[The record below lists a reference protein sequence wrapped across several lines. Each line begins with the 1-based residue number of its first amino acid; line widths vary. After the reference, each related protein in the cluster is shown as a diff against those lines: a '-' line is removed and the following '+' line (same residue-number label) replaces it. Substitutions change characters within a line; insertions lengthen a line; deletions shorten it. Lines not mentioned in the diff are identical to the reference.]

1 MDPIT
6 DAQAHDLVEIGG
18 IENPGICT
26 LSGFKRETEWD
37 IKVGKG
43 TKGATVTL
51 SQLPPA
57 KGSIKFQLWTPEQ
70 FRIWNETFRPL
81 FLYDPTRKAVNAV
94 DIYHPYLADL
104 GIKSVVTESISIP
117 DPDGKGS
124 FFITVELLEYLPPPK
139 KSATSTPSGS
149 TADKNKAGKTGGSD
163 DPIADAQQAEIA
175 RLTELAQEPRTVR
188 QFE

>member
-1 MDPIT
+1 MDPLT
-6 DAQAHDLVEIGG
+6 DPQTYDFVEVGG
-18 IENPGICT
+18 LENAGICEV
-26 LSGFKRETEWD
+26 SGFKRSTEWD

-57 KGSIKFQLWTPEQ
+57 EGSIKFQMWTAEH
-70 FRIWNETFRPL
+70 FRFWDEEFRPL
-81 FLYDPTRKAVNAV
+81 FLYDPTKKTVNAV
-94 DIYHPYLADL
+94 DIYHPFLAEL
-104 GIKSVVTESISIP
+104 GIKSVVCKSIGVIVHE
-117 DPDGKGS
+117 GKGLYS
-124 FFITVELLEYLPPPK
+124 VTVELLEYLPPPK

-175 RLTELAQEPRTVR
+175 KLLVQARAP
-188 QFE
+188 